1 MNRLEHED
9 RIIELLRKDLPGV
22 HVDSLPLGLSDRLAL
37 QVRTATAWVVYGG
50 GQIKSPA
57 DHNVGQ
63 HIEYWHW
70 TILILAAA
78 YRSTREG
85 VDAALPLLEAVNE
98 SLSWA
103 NFGGRALIH
112 TGDAMLDLKEGCG
125 LVGYESNFFIQSFMR
140 RGKNA

>member
-9 RIIELLRKDLPGV
+9 RIIELLRRDLPGV

-37 QVRTATAWVVYGG
+37 QVRTATVWVVYGG

-78 YRSTREG
+78 YRSMREG
-85 VDAALPLLEAVNE
+85 RTFNVRVSSPPAAEPRNYAKLRNLRRC
-98 SLSWA
+98 
-103 NFGGRALIH
+103 RAL
-112 TGDAMLDLKEGCG
+112 
-125 LVGYESNFFIQSFMR
+125 
-140 RGKNA
+140 